1 MTEKLVSARFGPGPF
16 SLEGLAQLMRSL
28 GDVETNDLRPL
39 AAKLGVNEDSFHI
52 KAVAD
57 LLGISDEPR
66 ELPELYSAIRRLLR
80 VEAPVTV
87 VFDDVGAAGPAFF
100 NLLQYLE
107 EALEDDRIIIELRGD
122 PDAVFPMTGSAE
134 DLFRAGI
141 RSLRRSDMPAADA
154 FLAAA
159 ADMSPP
165 GLRRWECFAGRC
177 DALLAGSRV
186 DEALQVA
193 ALGLEEATHAEDAR
207 FIARFTF
214 FTTILGEGSDDLG
227 AVLTDI
233 ASVLVAHDD
242 RAGAAQAIE
251 AMAHFAWDA
260 GDSDASLRLMD
271 EALDHA
277 RSALDRQTTTRI
289 VAWICDVVGSGTLDA
304 ASCRSRIE
312 GSAWIA
318 SFSPLVEVKRLV
330 ALALVEARA
339 GWIPAART
347 LMATAATLQE
357 DLGQPGWVVGMPEA
371 ALEIDRLA
379 GADIELTTNE
389 KDV

>member
-1 MTEKLVSARFGPGPF
+1 MTEELVTARFGPGPF
-16 SLEGLAQLMRSL
+16 SLEGLAQLVRSL
-28 GDVETNDLRPL
+28 GDVEDDDLRPL

-57 LLGISDEPR
+57 LLGISEEPR

-107 EALEDDRIIIELRGD
+107 EALEDDRVIIELRGD

-134 DLFRAGI
+134 DLYREGI

-154 FLAAA
+154 FFTAAA
-159 ADMSPP
+159 EMSPP
-165 GLRRWECFAGRC
+165 GPRRWECFAGRC

-186 DEALQVA
+186 DETLEVA
-193 ALGLEEATHAEDAR
+193 ILGLEEASRAGDAHY
-207 FIARFTF
+207 IARFTF

-251 AMAHFAWDA
+251 AKAHLAWDA
-260 GDSDASLRLMD
+260 GDTGAALRLMD

-277 RSALDRQTTTRI
+277 RSALDRQTSTRI
-289 VAWICDVVGSGTLDA
+289 VAWICDVVRSGALD
-304 ASCRSRIE
+304 SVTSRSRIE

-318 SFSPLVEVKRLV
+318 SFSPLLEVKRLV
-330 ALALVEARA
+330 TLALLEARA
-339 GWIPAART
+339 GWTPAARA
-347 LMATAATLQE
+347 LMETAATLQE
-357 DLGQPGWVVGMPEA
+357 DLGQPGWVVGIPEA
-371 ALEIDRLA
+371 TLEIDRLA
-379 GADIELTTNE
+379 GADVEQTTNM